1 MSIITRLA
9 VAETKT
15 RVGELQA
22 QCKRAQSREAAAR
35 RSETHVRMVN
45 AIAAEAKRV
54 RDHARDALSAR
65 QEVSRDIQR
74 VRISIAAGSQDSDG

>member
-1 MSIITRLA
+1 M
-9 VAETKT
+9 AETKT

-54 RDHARDALSAR
+54 RDHGRGALTAM
-65 QEVSRDIQR
+65 QEVSRDIKCVR
-74 VRISIAAGSQDSDG
+74 VSIAAGGQDSDG